1 MGQHPKCKTFRPP
14 RASASGTMLLHN
26 FYGRGPLG
34 RIHKKLKQ
42 EHCAEAK
49 KGGHL
54 KIHLHFWPFGPNQ
67 HKKKF

>member
-34 RIHKKLKQ
+34 RIHKKLSRSIVLRPKR
-42 EHCAEAK
+42 ATT
-49 KGGHL
+49 
-54 KIHLHFWPFGPNQ
+54 
-67 HKKKF
+67 